1 MAILATSTMV
11 RKLELRNFIAD
22 TMQQHPFIFSD
33 ERKYRIRRHLAFWIF
48 WWIFQAFLYSF
59 IVAKTNGEWLKRV
72 QLSSLESLVYL
83 FAHMFLAYSLMYIV
97 IPRFLLQQRYWLTII
112 ITALLFVATAG
123 ISVSLSIYILDP
135 IRLTIFN
142 GIFANTFR
150 NSSVNIFLSLM
161 AGLRGA
167 ITIGGIAA
175 AIKLMKYWYL
185 KEQRNMQL
193 QKENMTSQLQLLKA
207 QVHPHFLFNTLNNIY
222 SYTQSNSAKAAQMVS
237 GLSDLLRYMLY
248 ECNQP
253 LAPLSKELQMVKDY
267 ISLEQIRYGNKLELH
282 LEILGDTKG
291 LYIAPLLLLPLIEN
305 CFKHG
310 TSHILEQPWVNLQI
324 SIHEQQLTMKL
335 INGKVNV
342 TPEDKN
348 HSGIGIQ
355 NVQKRLSLLYPDKHE
370 LTITNEEE
378 VFIVN
383 LKVKL
388 EELGTKR
395 TTTMPE
401 AEIIHA

>member
-267 ISLEQIRYGNKLELH
+267 ISLEQICYGNILELH
-282 LEILGDTKG
+282 LEIL
-291 LYIAPLLLLPLIEN
+291 
-305 CFKHG
+305 
-310 TSHILEQPWVNLQI
+310 
-324 SIHEQQLTMKL
+324 
-335 INGKVNV
+335 
-342 TPEDKN
+342 
-348 HSGIGIQ
+348 
-355 NVQKRLSLLYPDKHE
+355 R
-370 LTITNEEE
+370 
-378 VFIVN
+378 IVSN
-383 LKVKL
+383 MALAIFRNSR
-388 EELGTKR
+388 GSTCR
-395 TTTMPE
+395 
-401 AEIIHA
+401 

>member
-1 MAILATSTMV
+1 MAILAIPTLA
-11 RKLELRNFIAD
+11 REKELRNFITD

-59 IVAKTNGEWLKRV
+59 IVAKNNGEWAKRF
-72 QLSSLESLVYL
+72 QLSMVESLVYL
-83 FAHMFLAYSLMYIV
+83 FAHIFLAYSLMYLV
-97 IPRFLLQQRYWLTII
+97 IPRFLLRQRYWLTII

-135 IRLTIFN
+135 LRLTIFN
-142 GIFANTFR
+142 GLFADTFR

-222 SYTQSNSAKAAQMVS
+222 SYTQSNSPKAAQMVS

-267 ISLEQIRYGNKLELH
+267 INLEQIRYGNKLELH
-282 LEILGDTKG
+282 LELPDNTKG

-310 TSHILEQPWVNLQI
+310 TSHMLEQPWINLQV
-324 SIHEQQLTMKL
+324 SIREQQLTMKL

-355 NVQKRLSLLYPDKHE
+355 NVQQRLSLLYAGKHE

-378 VFIVN
+378 VFIVK

-388 EELGTKR
+388 EMSDIKKTTLIQETEL
-395 TTTMPE
+395 
-401 AEIIHA
+401 ADA

>member
-33 ERKYRIRRHLAFWIF
+33 ERKSRIRRHLAFWIF

-378 VFIVN
+378 VFI
-383 LKVKL
+383 